1 MEDELDDKAEETC
14 ANAYS
19 DEVDLASI
27 ATEVKWICCGK
38 VFQSMISL
46 AIHTKRIHGKCC
58 CYLTNAKTSVQCQD
72 CDEKFTRKR
81 SLKMSCTFCEKNLS
95 SYPQLDSVIKTTH
108 VSNDCCNCG
117 FKSCF
122 GNVLRTRLLVKH
134 GIRIIQVKLSNCDK
148 CSQTFVLK
156 SNFGS
161 HIQSSHV
168 WTDHKKPAV
177 LINSLFITEQDEFIT
192 EQGED
197 LTTKVVVRRMTAPL
211 PFLLRWSRSHYC
223 SPCLPPLCSLLCKTR
238 SLIAEAVDLWT
249 KLLLSASPLSS
260 LFMAEMLLAA
270 LPGSRRFMT
279 VMSCRVGYP
288 GPFRGENIIQLSA
301 LKSLLLGTNSL
312 FLKLVTRRTVKNGTN
327 CRSTCL
333 KPLKIRDKRLRLR
346 SCIKKCSKC

>member
-1 MEDELDDKAEETC
+1 M
-14 ANAYS
+14 
-19 DEVDLASI
+19 
-27 ATEVKWICCGK
+27 
-38 VFQSMISL
+38 
-46 AIHTKRIHGKCC
+46 
-58 CYLTNAKTSVQCQD
+58 
-72 CDEKFTRKR
+72 
-81 SLKMSCTFCEKNLS
+81 
-95 SYPQLDSVIKTTH
+95 
-108 VSNDCCNCG
+108 
-117 FKSCF
+117 
-122 GNVLRTRLLVKH
+122 KH
-134 GIRIIQVKLSNCDK
+134 GIEIIQVELSICDK
-148 CSQTFVLK
+148 CDQTFVLK

-211 PFLLRWSRSHYC
+211 PFLLRWSRSHCC
-223 SPCLPPLCSLLCKTR
+223 SPCLPPPCSLLCKTR
-238 SLIAEAVDLWT
+238 SLLPRLLTCGLCCYCQVCSEHYTAAITADFAIT
-249 KLLLSASPLSS
+249 MLLSASPPSS
-260 LFMAEMLLAA
+260 LFTAEMLLAA

-346 SCIKKCSKC
+346 SCIKKYSKF

>member
-1 MEDELDDKAEETC
+1 MTSLNIEQAISVFIMFVAVFIALFRRILLKNQEFDEEKYKDTMEDELDDKAEETC

-161 HIQSSHV
+161 HIQSS
-168 WTDHKKPAV
+168 
-177 LINSLFITEQDEFIT
+177 
-192 EQGED
+192 
-197 LTTKVVVRRMTAPL
+197 
-211 PFLLRWSRSHYC
+211 C
-223 SPCLPPLCSLLCKTR
+223 
-238 SLIAEAVDLWT
+238 VD
-249 KLLLSASPLSS
+249 
-260 LFMAEMLLAA
+260 
-270 LPGSRRFMT
+270 
-279 VMSCRVGYP
+279 
-288 GPFRGENIIQLSA
+288 
-301 LKSLLLGTNSL
+301 
-312 FLKLVTRRTVKNGTN
+312 
-327 CRSTCL
+327 
-333 KPLKIRDKRLRLR
+333 
-346 SCIKKCSKC
+346 